1 MVDIFNPSQTQQN
14 WQGLTITASAAQQI
28 NRLIANN
35 VTLQGMRL
43 SVKKSGCAGFAY
55 DLSLAKTDDNNDFV
69 YENEGAKVF
78 VPQDAMAYVDGT
90 RVDYVSEGVNK
101 IFKFDNPK
109 ATNACGCGESFSAVG
124 TE

>member
-1 MVDIFNPSQTQQN
+1 MVDIFNPSQTKKN
-14 WQGLTITASAAQQI
+14 WQGLTITSSAAQQI

-35 VTLQGMRL
+35 ATLQGMRL

-55 DLSLAKTDDNNDFV
+55 VLSLAKANENNDFV
-69 YENEGAKVF
+69 YENEGAKVY
-78 VPQDAMAYVDGT
+78 VPEDAMPYVDGT
-90 RVDYVSEGVNK
+90 RVDYVSEGVNQ